1 MRIEQRLKQALATGD
16 PISMDEAF
24 QEVYDAYYKLIY
36 YLVIQIVKQ
45 TEDAEEVVN
54 DVFLKAFRHL
64 DQFDFGTSL
73 KSWLAQIAKN
83 EALNYYNKNKKKATT
98 LGEDAL
104 DVSDA
109 NNNFYQYMMEF
120 EEVLSKEELDILVY
134 RLYFNLKFEEIIAL
148 TDLPRSTIFKKY
160 RTALK
165 KIKQYYQE
173 GESS

>member
-98 LGEDAL
+98 LGED
-104 DVSDA
+104 VSDA

-148 TDLPRSTIFKKY
+148 TDLPLSTIFKKY